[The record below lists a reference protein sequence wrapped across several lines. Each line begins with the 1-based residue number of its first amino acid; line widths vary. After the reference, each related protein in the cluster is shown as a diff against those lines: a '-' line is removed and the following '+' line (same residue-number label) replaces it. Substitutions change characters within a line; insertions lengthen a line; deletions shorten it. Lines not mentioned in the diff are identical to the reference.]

1 MRCWNCA
8 VSSPEFFAKRAHLLQ
23 RKTRLQNRF
32 QLDLAFQ
39 EKPPV
44 ILTDE
49 ERRQLIAAL
58 ATLLLSA
65 VRRAADE

>member
-1 MRCWNCA
+1 M
-8 VSSPEFFAKRAHLLQ
+8 SSPDFFAQRAHLLQ
-23 RKTRLQNRF
+23 RKTRLQNPF
-32 QLDLAFQ
+32 QLDLALQ
-39 EKPPV
+39 GSPPV

-65 VRRAADE
+65 VRRVADE

>member
-8 VSSPEFFAKRAHLLQ
+8 ASSPDSFAKKAHLLQ

-32 QLDLAFQ
+32 QLDLAFR
-39 EKPPV
+39 ESPPV

-65 VRRAADE
+65 VRRVVDE